1 MNKSNVPAEENSSL
15 EHLIHRALVEI
26 ERLGYSRRS
35 RNRYKTVWGRL
46 LDFSQKH
53 QPDNQ
58 FSWELAVR
66 FMEEHRF
73 VSGQMVAPADG
84 WRRHVVWSVKA
95 LLDFAENGCI
105 TRGVEVEAIRLTAA
119 MQHVL
124 RDYRKYCIE
133 RLQLQASTVNLRTR
147 EITIF
152 LDYMHSQKRR
162 TLAEIQAADLSDF
175 VSWRDHFQSA
185 TVARIVSDIR
195 CFLRF
200 LMMRGLLHKDLSV
213 ELPQIRVFRDAK
225 IPSVWPHE
233 LVTKLLDAVDRSSA
247 KGKRDYAILLL
258 ASRLGLRSGD
268 IRTLKLDHLH
278 WEDSTIE
285 IVQAKTGMPLRLP
298 MTNEVGDA
306 LVDYLKSGRPQ
317 VAHREV
323 FLKVRHPFDPF
334 PDNHLHHIVNY
345 WRLLAGIEF
354 RTPQKHG
361 IHSLRHTLATRLLQ
375 KETPF
380 TTIAEVLGHA
390 SLESTRIYAKADVEA
405 LRTVAL
411 DTEEVNDVE

>member
-1 MNKSNVPAEENSSL
+1 MNKSNVSAAENSSL
-15 EHLIHRALVEI
+15 ECLIHRALVEI

-35 RNRYKTVWGRL
+35 INRYKTVWDHL
-46 LDFSQKH
+46 LDFSQKN
-53 QPDNQ
+53 QTYNQ
-58 FSWELAVR
+58 FSRDLAVR
-66 FMEEHRF
+66 FMDEHRF
-73 VSGQMVAPADG
+73 ASGQMVVPGDD

-95 LLDFAENGCI
+95 LADFAENGRI
-105 TRGVEVEAIRLTAA
+105 TRGVEVEAIRLTPT

-124 RDYRKYCIE
+124 CDYRKYCIE
-133 RLQLQASTVNLRTR
+133 RLQLRPSTVNLRTR
-147 EITIF
+147 EVKIF
-152 LDYMHSQKRR
+152 LDYMHSQKRQ
-162 TLAEIQAADLSDF
+162 TLAEFQAADLSDF

-285 IVQAKTGMPLRLP
+285 IAQSKTGMPLRLP
-298 MTNEVGDA
+298 LTNEVGDA

-323 FLKVRHPFDPF
+323 FLKVRSPFDPF

-345 WRLLAGIEF
+345 WRFLAGIEF

-361 IHSLRHTLATRLLQ
+361 IHNLR
-375 KETPF
+375 PSY
-380 TTIAEVLGHA
+380 A
-390 SLESTRIYAKADVEA
+390 SLMLLAGEPLA
-405 LRTVAL
+405 
-411 DTEEVNDVE
+411 